1 MARIAKGKISAL
13 QGITKPNKTTMTKFI
28 LNIILMLLLFVA
40 VCGSLAWLLPVK
52 VSVTL
57 LFLLQLLTLII
68 LGTLIKRKDDG
79 KES

>member
-1 MARIAKGKISAL
+1 MIKY
-13 QGITKPNKTTMTKFI
+13 I
-28 LNIILMLLLFVA
+28 LNIILILLIFVA
-40 VCGSLAWLLPVK
+40 VCGGLVWLLPVK

-68 LGTLIKRKDDG
+68 LGNILKSKNDG

>member
-1 MARIAKGKISAL
+1 
-13 QGITKPNKTTMTKFI
+13 MTKFI

>member
-1 MARIAKGKISAL
+1 MIKY
-13 QGITKPNKTTMTKFI
+13 I
-28 LNIILMLLLFVA
+28 LNIILMLLIFVA
-40 VCGSLAWLLPVK
+40 VCGGLAWLLPVK

-68 LGTLIKRKDDG
+68 IGNILKSKDDG

>member
-1 MARIAKGKISAL
+1 
-13 QGITKPNKTTMTKFI
+13 
-28 LNIILMLLLFVA
+28 MLLLFAA
-40 VCGSLAWLLPVK
+40 VCGGLVRLLPVK

-68 LGTLIKRKDDG
+68 LGNILKSKDDG

>member
-1 MARIAKGKISAL
+1 MKKI
-13 QGITKPNKTTMTKFI
+13 IFNF
-28 LNIILMLLLFVA
+28 ILMLLIFVA
-40 VCGSLAWLLPVK
+40 VCGGLAWLLPLK

-68 LGTLIKRKDDG
+68 LGNILKSKDDG